1 MKYAI
6 NGYGINH
13 GLTLYNQQYYVSVDE
28 NGIVTKKRH
37 NKKFNIIFLR
47 AFSAL
52 WFFVYNFISE
62 FDTTTY
68 NMSRKQKIWFPII
81 FVGLVV
87 TLFILLPLGFFALLE
102 NLGNS
107 IWVSMLYGFLRVNFF
122 LLFMYLLKFVEP
134 IKNVYKY
141 NFCVNKIVNSY
152 SRSNVNYIKYDK
164 ASGYRIFSNFNFLI
178 LTAILSIFSFSFVAI
193 SNVWLNAVIKIVVII
208 CSISIAYELLYVVQ
222 YLKDYKNVKFLSYLF
237 LWINYFCT
245 LHSTG
250 KEDKTSLRAMEEFE
264 IMNKTTEEGVSKANF
279 GEVFVSVKKQ
289 LTEAG
294 IMDDSET
301 EWLIASALDKNRND
315 IYTVG
320 NITRQQQEKI
330 NKILKERVL
339 RKPLDKIINKSNFF
353 GYDFYVN
360 SNVLSPRQE
369 TEILVENA
377 IKLIADKPLKVL
389 DLCTGSGVIGITI
402 ALKTKANVTC
412 TDICSK
418 ALKVAEKNSKNLKA
432 KIKLIKSN
440 LFNELDKTKKFD
452 IIVSNP
458 PYIKTSE
465 IDALEPEVKNF
476 DPKKSLDGGKDGLMF
491 YKKIIKEAP
500 EFLKKDGYIMLEIG
514 YTQEAEV
521 TELLKKN
528 KFKNI
533 LTIYDFADLPRVIV
547 AQKG

>member
-1 MKYAI
+1 MKNAI

-13 GLTLYNQQYYVSVDE
+13 GLTLYSSQYYVSVDE
-28 NGIVTKKRH
+28 NGIVTKKRQ

-152 SRSNVNYIKYDK
+152 TRSNVNYIKYDK
-164 ASGYRIFSNFNFLI
+164 ASGYRVFSNFNFLI
-178 LTAILSIFSFSFVAI
+178 LTAILSIFTFSFVAI
-193 SNVWLNAVIKIVVII
+193 SNVWLNALIKIVVII

-222 YLKDYKNVKFLSYLF
+222 YLKDQKNVKFLGYLF

-294 IMDDSET
+294 IMGDSET

-320 NITRQQQEKI
+320 NITKQQQEKI

-418 ALKVAEKNSKNLKA
+418 ALKVAEKNSNNLKA
-432 KIKLIKSN
+432 KVKLIKSN

-476 DPKKSLDGGKDGLMF
+476 DPKKSLDGGKDGLSF
-491 YKKIIKEAP
+491 YKKIIKSAP
-500 EFLKKDGYIMLEIG
+500 EFLKKDGYILLEIG

-521 TELLKKN
+521 IDLLKNN

-533 LTIYDFADLPRVIV
+533 STVYDFADLPRVII